1 MSRQT
6 GDVSDSGSV
15 SLLHK
20 VKSSCQ
26 GWPRRKTN
34 VKNVTFTQ
42 YAKHQTPG
50 VFRLHRGERE
60 EKRERKKKSQH
71 LDYRCAKKRKRS
83 VDPASRKVGKKKGD
97 QIVLVES
104 VTENTFWKCENDDVG
119 LTS

>member
-60 EKRERKKKSQH
+60 EKREREKNHSIWIIAVQ
-71 LDYRCAKKRKRS
+71 RKEN
-83 VDPASRKVGKKKGD
+83 
-97 QIVLVES
+97 VLLILPVER
-104 VTENTFWKCENDDVG
+104 
-119 LTS
+119 

>member
-6 GDVSDSGSV
+6 GDVSYSGSV

-42 YAKHQTPG
+42 YAKHPTPG

-60 EKRERKKKSQH
+60 EEREREREREKKSLKKSPH

-83 VDPASRKVGKKKGD
+83 VDPASRKVGKKKRRSDRVGRVCD
-97 QIVLVES
+97 GEHVLEV
-104 VTENTFWKCENDDVG
+104 
-119 LTS
+119 